1 MASQQVYQLAAQ
13 LHQLCLMSFLCVK
26 LNLSDLQTHMPI
38 IVLLYVAAC
47 LGSGRCMVQMH
58 GADAW
63 CRCMVQMHAQ
73 QEADLHDSI
82 PFGSSSAAQGHLH
95 MSLVPGI
102 WVVLWPLSQLLGND
116 VLVHGHQ
123 PSFHLLLNLPSK
135 TPSVQ
140 EFCFHWNGDL
150 VSRCWLRQASVGH

>member
-1 MASQQVYQLAAQ
+1 MP
-13 LHQLCLMSFLCVK
+13 FLRVK
-26 LNLSDLQTHMPI
+26 FNLSDLQAHMPI

-47 LGSGRCMVQMH
+47 LGSGKCML
-58 GADAW
+58 
-63 CRCMVQMHAQ
+63 QMHAQ

-82 PFGSSSAAQGHLH
+82 PFASSSAAQGHLH

-102 WVVLWPLSQLLGND
+102 GVVLWPLSQLLGND